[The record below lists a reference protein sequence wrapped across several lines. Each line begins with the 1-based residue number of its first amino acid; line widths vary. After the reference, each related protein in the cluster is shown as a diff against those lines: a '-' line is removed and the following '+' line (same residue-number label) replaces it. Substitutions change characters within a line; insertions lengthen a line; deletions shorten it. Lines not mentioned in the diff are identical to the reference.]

1 MMPLP
6 KLLEF
11 RTHQLTPDGED
22 QCLRITMMNGVRVY
36 GMYCDKGWMELS
48 WTAGSVIHSHV
59 QEHMPGDELFRL
71 IQEAA
76 LSHESNP

>member
-1 MMPLP
+1 
-6 KLLEF
+6 
-11 RTHQLTPDGED
+11 
-22 QCLRITMMNGVRVY
+22 MMNGVRVY